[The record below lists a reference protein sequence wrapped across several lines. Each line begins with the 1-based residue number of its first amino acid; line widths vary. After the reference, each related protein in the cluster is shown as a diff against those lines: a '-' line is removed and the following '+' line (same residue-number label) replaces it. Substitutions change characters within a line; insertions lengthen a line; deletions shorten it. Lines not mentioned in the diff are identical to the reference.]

1 MPHSH
6 RRHRLV
12 GPSHCRQ
19 QSSGGDRQ
27 VLHQGALPRVMRR
40 GLRAGMTKGQGRLA
54 GAFAEASAAANAYR
68 GELLGL
74 MAVHRLL
81 LAVKTVSPGLSG
93 SATIYSDCLG
103 ALGRVAKLPP
113 YHIPS
118 QCQHLDILKTI
129 MVNCANLSFQREHH
143 HVVAHQDDHT
153 RWKDMSRAAQ
163 LNSACD
169 TGAKAILCS
178 KDVTNLPLR
187 EAFPAQTY
195 LYLYVRRR
203 KEDPRL
209 GPQATHVTTYAA
221 HLALRYLL
229 RLVRAW

>member
-1 MPHSH
+1 
-6 RRHRLV
+6 
-12 GPSHCRQ
+12 
-19 QSSGGDRQ
+19 
-27 VLHQGALPRVMRR
+27 MRR

-54 GAFAEASAAANAYR
+54 GAFAEASAYC

-74 MAVHRLL
+74 MAVHLLL
-81 LAVKTVSPGLSG
+81 LAVETVSPGLSG

-143 HVVAHQDDHT
+143 HVAAHQDDHT
-153 RWKDMSRAAQ
+153 RWKDMSQAAQ

-169 TGAKAILCS
+169 AGAKAILRS
-178 KDVTNLPLR
+178 KDVTNLPLQ
-187 EAFPAQTY
+187 EAFPLKPICICMFVGGKKT
-195 LYLYVRRR
+195 
-203 KEDPRL
+203 P
-209 GPQATHVTTYAA
+209 G
-221 HLALRYLL
+221 
-229 RLVRAW
+229 